1 MYRTN
6 KNKDQ
11 KNAIRDVTLQI
22 SRLKTIEIKI
32 VAVTKRM
39 SIDNQDETEK
49 QDKITL
55 TWLFW
60 LMRRYHCQEWEK
72 KSPFNK

>member
-11 KNAIRDVTLQI
+11 KNTIRDVTLQI

-32 VAVTKRM
+32 VAVTK
-39 SIDNQDETEK
+39 K
-49 QDKITL
+49 
-55 TWLFW
+55 
-60 LMRRYHCQEWEK
+60 CQ
-72 KSPFNK
+72 